1 MPADPTTLEVLTA
14 IFTGIGG
21 IGAAVGA
28 GAAWKAATA
37 SSQAAREARDA
48 MALATQP
55 HVDVVLNQW
64 GDDSKAVSARAFVT
78 FALADPGTWPA
89 TDVLIQFE
97 LASGN
102 EGSRSVPLLEQG
114 SHPTHPLHPPYL
126 EVVIAEPSEDWPPPE
141 GDRVHVSVLFSDVR
155 RVASYRLSMA
165 AILRPAPDGAVSI
178 QITEPP
184 STTRVDRPGL
194 SES

>member
-78 FALADPGTWPA
+78 FALASTRYVARHRRADP
-89 TDVLIQFE
+89 
-97 LASGN
+97 
-102 EGSRSVPLLEQG
+102 
-114 SHPTHPLHPPYL
+114 
-126 EVVIAEPSEDWPPPE
+126 
-141 GDRVHVSVLFSDVR
+141 VR
-155 RVASYRLSMA
+155 AGER
-165 AILRPAPDGAVSI
+165 
-178 QITEPP
+178 Q
-184 STTRVDRPGL
+184 
-194 SES
+194 